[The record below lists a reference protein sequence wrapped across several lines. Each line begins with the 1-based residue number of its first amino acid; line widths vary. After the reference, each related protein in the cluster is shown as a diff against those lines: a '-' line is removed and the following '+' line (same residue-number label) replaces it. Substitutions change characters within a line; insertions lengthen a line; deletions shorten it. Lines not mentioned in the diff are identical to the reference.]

1 MSLVCCPLTK
11 PGVTFAVVRSAHWDD
26 GDDDTHFFLTLPSVG
41 RLRSTFFGI
50 QSALHI
56 QKCCPRLAI
65 VVLNDFFVFCI
76 NGWLVQNSI
85 VGRTYLEHRVQA
97 RGWDGH
103 TLRRTLR
110 HLPRS
115 VPQPHRWFLLK
126 VHLNAP
132 ITSTRL
138 VAAHVVEEPV
148 QCCFC
153 SSSSDSLDHLPRCFT
168 VLDVYNGIRDTA
180 NLPPIIDGRH
190 SLMLQER
197 WEGSVL
203 AGFLTFFFCH
213 CGQSD
218 RCTGVESISFH
229 SLN

>member
-1 MSLVCCPLTK
+1 MN
-11 PGVTFAVVRSAHWDD
+11 
-26 GDDDTHFFLTLPSVG
+26 
-41 RLRSTFFGI
+41 
-50 QSALHI
+50 Q
-56 QKCCPRLAI
+56 RLAGAE
-65 VVLNDFFVFCI
+65 LHR
-76 NGWLVQNSI
+76 WE
-85 VGRTYLEHRVQA
+85 TYLEHRVQA
-97 RGWDGH
+97 RGRDGH

-132 ITSTRL
+132 STSARL
-138 VAAHVVEEPV
+138 FAAHVVEAPV

-168 VLDVYNGIRDTA
+168 VLDVYNSIRDTA

-190 SLMLQER
+190 SLVLQER
-197 WEGSVL
+197 WEGSVM
-203 AGFLTFFFCH
+203 AGLLVFLLPF
-213 CGQSD
+213 GQSD
-218 RCTGVESISFH
+218 RCTSVEFISFH